1 MNKKIYFIEI
11 LLGLAVVLIALSG
24 CASSRTNLVKNGM
37 VSVERLP
44 SKGNAHIFKVY
55 VYQEGDELVVS
66 GRVTRRFKY
75 LLSSQGHVDIAILS
89 PKGEVIGKASTS
101 YIPRIVRREGQHRAS
116 YFTARFSVIPPKAS
130 TVRLSYHAQRYSAA
144 KKTFDCGDN
153 AAVNPIQ
160 VLGMNTKTNIIER
173 RTP

>member
-11 LLGLAVVLIALSG
+11 LVGLAVILIALSG
-24 CASSRTNLVKNGM
+24 CASSRTNLVKNEM

-75 LLSSQGHVDIAILS
+75 LLSSQGHVDIAVLS
-89 PKGEVIGKASTS
+89 PKGEVVGKASTS
-101 YIPRIVRREGQHRAS
+101 YIPRIIRREGQHRAS

-130 TVRLSYHAQRYSAA
+130 AVRLSYHAQRYSAA
-144 KKTFDCGDN
+144 KTTFDCGDN
-153 AAVNPIQ
+153 AAVN
-160 VLGMNTKTNIIER
+160 LG
-173 RTP
+173 